1 MRVRVS
7 LHRKDVGL
15 ALELAGSTGVA
26 MPATAL
32 VADAMS
38 ELIAEG
44 HGDEDSAALY
54 RAVAT

>member
-7 LHRKDVGL
+7 LHDLGL

-44 HGDEDSAALY
+44 HGDEDGAALY